1 MRKLLKYG
9 FYGVLLFYMFI
20 SSMVGTIGGD
30 TKYSM
35 IAVMI
40 LFFLV
45 FKGVLKSIIT
55 ALFKR
60 IFA

>member
-1 MRKLLKYG
+1 MGKLLKYG

-20 SSMVGTIGGD
+20 SSMVGTIGGN